1 MPRVLHEFALCAS
14 VLRWEEPNNG
24 AGNMQE
30 EPNNGAGNMQE
41 EPNKLN
47 HMQHNK
53 LMEHI
58 MNRSQSSTITIS
70 TVTNMQQ
77 SS

>member
-41 EPNKLN
+41 EPNN
-47 HMQHNK
+47 GAGRTQ
-53 LMEHI
+53 
-58 MNRSQSSTITIS
+58 
-70 TVTNMQQ
+70 
-77 SS
+77 

>member
-14 VLRWEEPNNG
+14 VLRW
-24 AGNMQE
+24 E